1 MLRCDLGVQDTDEI
15 VVVFDIASNGHLA
28 STVTAGNVPFAP
40 IEGVDAP
47 WRKVVTVGGSL
58 VLLVHER
65 VGWTKASFGI
75 HARVCA
81 WSDISQPEWRLRCIG
96 GRCGR
101 VVLLRRRR
109 RCVLGLLRGV
119 REGYVFL
126 FGTHTSWA
134 RARVRVRGGV
144 LRLADGVGARGKG
157 VRVGVADDV
166 LGGYGRRSV
175 RGGGPWAL
183 GGLEATRQCRGRA
196 VVGAVWCG
204 LLDADVG
211 RHGPVRVGLG
221 IHLLLLLLLLLL
233 GQMLLLLLLLM
244 LRLRELLVL
253 LGSCVLLLVLGAA
266 RAGRRKCVGACSGCP
281 CCCYPAL
288 CQ

>member
-1 MLRCDLGVQDTDEI
+1 M
-15 VVVFDIASNGHLA
+15 
-28 STVTAGNVPFAP
+28 
-40 IEGVDAP
+40 
-47 WRKVVTVGGSL
+47 
-58 VLLVHER
+58 
-65 VGWTKASFGI
+65 
-75 HARVCA
+75 
-81 WSDISQPEWRLRCIG
+81 
-96 GRCGR
+96 
-101 VVLLRRRR
+101 
-109 RCVLGLLRGV
+109 
-119 REGYVFL
+119 
-126 FGTHTSWA
+126 
-134 RARVRVRGGV
+134 
-144 LRLADGVGARGKG
+144 
-157 VRVGVADDV
+157 
-166 LGGYGRRSV
+166 
-175 RGGGPWAL
+175 

-221 IHLLLLLLLLLL
+221 IHLLLLLLLLLLL

-281 CCCYPAL
+281 CCCYLAL